1 MRPGEARVRVVAE
14 DWRSITCEAEF
25 TQSNGERVVR
35 RYQCALPKAIAL
47 RRLRAT
53 YIVGLWH
60 EVDGASCYHVR
71 QVVSPVLSSGDKAAR
86 DDAVLVARALV
97 DMERRATCGATADS
111 LKVYMVERA
120 VDWQAL

>member
-14 DWRSITCEAEF
+14 DWRSITYEAEF
-25 TQSNGERVVR
+25 VQSNGERVVR
-35 RYQCALPKAIAL
+35 RYQCALPKVIAL

-60 EVDGASCYHVR
+60 EVNGASCNHVR
-71 QVVSPVLSSGDKAAR
+71 QVVSPVLTSGDEAAR
-86 DDAVLVARALV
+86 GDVVLVARALV
-97 DMERRATCGATADS
+97 ETERRTVCGATADS
-111 LKVYMVERA
+111 LRVYAVERA